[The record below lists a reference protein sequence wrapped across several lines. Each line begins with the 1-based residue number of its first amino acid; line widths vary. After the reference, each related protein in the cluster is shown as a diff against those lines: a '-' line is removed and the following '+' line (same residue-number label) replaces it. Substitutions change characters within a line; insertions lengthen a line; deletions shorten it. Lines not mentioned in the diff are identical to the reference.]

1 MCHERGEMPPWTTE
15 REQSETDDDEL
26 PAFLNEGDP
35 DREDVEVLTDG
46 GDGSES
52 D

>member
-1 MCHERGEMPPWTTE
+1 MPPWTTD
-15 REQSETDDDEL
+15 REPSETETDDDEL
-26 PAFLNEGDP
+26 PSFLTEDDP
-35 DREDVEVLTDG
+35 DREDIEILTDG